1 MTQEEMPVRLRQVSE
16 VAPLADKIV
25 AEIATELHALLPDCE
40 VEHIGATALP
50 DGVTKGDVDVNIRVP
65 ASSIGRAVELLTAR
79 FAVAQPQ
86 NWTPT
91 YASFSDPDRAL
102 PLGVQVTVIGS
113 PDDFLVMLRDL
124 MRTDPALR
132 HDYDR
137 CKRRAAQLGRGGY
150 WEAKNR
156 MLQDLLRQHGVN
168 LANEKRR

>member
-1 MTQEEMPVRLRQVSE
+1 MAEEDMGVVLQPVSE
-16 VAPLADKIV
+16 VASLADKIV
-25 AEIATELHALLPDCE
+25 AEVATELRTLLPDCE

-65 ASSIGRAVELLTAR
+65 ASSFERAVEMLTAQ

-102 PLGVQVTVIGS
+102 PLGLQVTVSGS
-113 PDDFLVMLRDL
+113 PDDFLVLLRDL

-132 HDYDR
+132 RNYER
-137 CKRRAAQLGRGGY
+137 CKTQAAQLGRKGY

-156 MLQDLLRQHGVN
+156 MFQDLLRQHSV
-168 LANEKRR
+168 LPT